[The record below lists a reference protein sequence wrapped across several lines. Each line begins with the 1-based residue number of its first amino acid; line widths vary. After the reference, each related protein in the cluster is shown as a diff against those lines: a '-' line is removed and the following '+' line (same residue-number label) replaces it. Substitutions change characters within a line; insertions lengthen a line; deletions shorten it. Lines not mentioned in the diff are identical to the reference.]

1 MIELSL
7 WTLLV
12 RCTCTSIPACI
23 SKSCAREQGKLGNA
37 RLVATVKEVAPT
49 SMAKNDEELGVGEFA
64 SKYFANGEVFLDEN
78 QDFYKALGSR
88 SITSVKLKSWN
99 PIKIFKEF
107 RDMSK
112 RMDAKGI
119 SGNLAGD
126 ARLLGAVLIVNKG
139 SLLRFQANAMCS
151 VWREPIVSP

>member
-1 MIELSL
+1 
-7 WTLLV
+7 
-12 RCTCTSIPACI
+12 
-23 SKSCAREQGKLGNA
+23 
-37 RLVATVKEVAPT
+37 
-49 SMAKNDEELGVGEFA
+49 MAKNDEELGVGEFA

-78 QDFYKALGSR
+78 QDFYEALGSR

-139 SLLRFQANAMCS
+139 SLRFHASAL
-151 VWREPIVSP
+151 